1 MRVDPGWRE
10 ELWEGAVAWTSEGE
24 AWQPWRLHPDAEGL
38 AYAPEL
44 FARARMAAGVRL
56 RLRTDAR
63 AITVEL
69 ELEGDAP
76 GSVDLV
82 VDGLMTERT
91 SIPPGRT
98 LLEAVLPARAADVE
112 LWLPQHGCTRV
123 RTAELSDAHEAVAV
137 GPTGPRWVAYG
148 SSITRCATSRG
159 PSETWPALVARDLG
173 LDLLCMGFGGQCH
186 LDPVVPG
193 QIGRA
198 RPDVITACLGI
209 NVYGALTFGPRSW
222 PGQVAGFIARLRAEC
237 PHAVI
242 VVLSPIGCPARE
254 DTPNATGLTL
264 AALRDDVERVAGDLR
279 ERGDERLFLVSGI
292 ELLSPE
298 EGELLV
304 DGLHPGPEGYHLM
317 AERLVPRLSTA
328 LPSAK

>member
-148 SSITRCATSRG
+148 SSITQCATSRG

-317 AERLVPRLSTA
+317 AQRLGPRLGA
-328 LPSAK
+328 ILKHAK